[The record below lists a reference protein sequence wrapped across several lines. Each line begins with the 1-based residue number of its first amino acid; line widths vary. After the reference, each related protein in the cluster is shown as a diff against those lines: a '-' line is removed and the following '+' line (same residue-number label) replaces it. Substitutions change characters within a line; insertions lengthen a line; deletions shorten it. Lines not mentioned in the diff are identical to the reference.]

1 MSINIFKKVNLKKED
16 KLKVNN
22 DQIDLDWLERKQQI
36 VFLNELFLNE
46 NLSEPHFY
54 LKKEL
59 TKKLSGYLNQ
69 DKTKNIHENT
79 SNFLYDELI
88 VKLVE
93 SKLKCYYCRED
104 IQIIYDKKLQQNQ
117 WTLDRINNF
126 QGHTSENTV
135 ISCLKCNIKRGRT
148 NNKKF
153 LFTKQLIIK
162 KKE

>member
-1 MSINIFKKVNLKKED
+1 MDTN
-16 KLKVNN
+16 KLKNITICKTYDEKKN
-22 DQIDLDWLERKQQI
+22 SNLIDINWLERKQQI
-36 VFLNELFLNE
+36 IFLNELFLNE
-46 NLSEPHFY
+46 NLSEPHSY
-54 LKKEL
+54 IKKEL
-59 TKKLSGYLNQ
+59 TKKLNSYNQQ

-88 VKLVE
+88 IKLVE